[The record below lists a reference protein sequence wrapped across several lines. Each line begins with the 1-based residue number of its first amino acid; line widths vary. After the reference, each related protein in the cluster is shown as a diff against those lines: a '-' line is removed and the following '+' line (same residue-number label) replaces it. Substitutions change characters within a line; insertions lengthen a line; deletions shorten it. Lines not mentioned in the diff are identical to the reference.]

1 MKIFV
6 PGQNLLVTASIS
18 CRYANQTPTHVPL
31 ALSGYATTESVL
43 FGSAG
48 ESRVRE
54 GASEMVAYRAGR
66 VPRYYVDCP
75 VMQDRATPS
84 RTPLK
89 RSETPSSIG

>member
-1 MKIFV
+1 
-6 PGQNLLVTASIS
+6 
-18 CRYANQTPTHVPL
+18 VPL

-66 VPRYYVDCP
+66 VPRYYV
-75 VMQDRATPS
+75 VSLAFGRATAS
-84 RTPLK
+84 K
-89 RSETPSSIG
+89 QTPSSIG